1 MQEFDFKEPIDML
14 EFMLGVQFYTGNAVM
29 NSIDGSPVMNA
40 EIYDDALFLEN
51 TGETKKVN
59 DYARMLAPEKVS
71 RRNMQ
76 GAKKIPDCLCSREFL
91 YLHKYYFLFFFPAV
105 FGLGAEDVVDF
116 TAGAEASS
124 GSLLPLSR
132 KP

>member
-40 EIYDDALFLEN
+40 EIYDDAVFLEN

-76 GAKKIPDCLCSREFL
+76 
-91 YLHKYYFLFFFPAV
+91 
-105 FGLGAEDVVDF
+105 
-116 TAGAEASS
+116 
-124 GSLLPLSR
+124 
-132 KP
+132 